1 MIRNVALVW
10 GGLIGLGLAA
20 WRSMIA
26 EKQANIAQSNM
37 LDARYQEAVKLLTD
51 EKIYIRVG
59 AIHAIRNL
67 AFQNPDEFCQQA
79 ISLLTALRDS
89 RRIVQEKNK
98 TEDSEGKTDRV
109 LSVVELAIFDLQ
121 IPSAASSEAG
131 SAFYDR
137 AMAMSRRRRQ
147 RRAQRAKGSQDTK

>member
-26 EKQANIAQSNM
+26 EKQARIAQSNM

-51 EKIYIRVG
+51 EKIYIRIG

-67 AFQNPDEFCQQA
+67 AFQNPDEFCQQT

-109 LSVVELAIFDLQ
+109 LLVVELAIFDLQ
-121 IPSAASSEAG
+121 IPSMVSSKG
-131 SAFYDR
+131 DSFYDR
-137 AMAMSRRRRQ
+137 AMERSRRQ
-147 RRAQRAKGSQDTK
+147 RQWRAQRAKGSQDTK

>member
-26 EKQANIAQSNM
+26 EKQARIAQSNM

-51 EKIYIRVG
+51 EKIYIRIG

-67 AFQNPDEFCQQA
+67 AFQNPDEFCQQ
-79 ISLLTALRDS
+79 T
-89 RRIVQEKNK
+89 
-98 TEDSEGKTDRV
+98 T
-109 LSVVELAIFDLQ
+109 
-121 IPSAASSEAG
+121 
-131 SAFYDR
+131 
-137 AMAMSRRRRQ
+137 
-147 RRAQRAKGSQDTK
+147 